1 MAEMVISTG
10 IPDSQMYLQA
20 VANVGTPYN
29 VKAHSGD
36 YPLVGNVLVNRKL
49 ANRWIAVNLASRA
62 FVDGMGVT
70 SVGAEAENVGFL
82 RFPLLMLP
90 PRLKR
95 TLATKLCPTDDGN
108 NGTPGNNLPFNRN
121 LPHGLQTDGYDMKFV
136 QEYDEAAQVSRVN
149 MRMIGANLDLLG
161 QHTSY
166 IPKTVGI
173 LQDGDVLAAQI
184 GSALSHASKN
194 NNANIIAYNP
204 TNTDDGYVQG
214 IMNTLASALSN
225 VRGSYKEGIISYDR
239 NKSVYVMRWSFFNK
253 LMTIKNGALVN
264 SDIAQKIL
272 LNGYLDD
279 SGERLLGSYI
289 YGKYMGIYIKV
300 LPDEIFDTAAATLN
314 LTPEQYAQWN
324 KVVAYIAN
332 ADGTLFGM
340 SATVTDVDKSPTTS
354 IGYIIRNDWGWGV
367 EVIRPSSIALVV
379 ETENNL
385 ADFTNPV
392 TEFNGINSP
401 ANMEGLIESYQRSAT
416 ANPTDVNEETVQR
429 IGVTPPNLVTE
440 VTLTVNGGDSTV
452 NNAEVVVKSEGNI
465 YPTVANRENGTYT
478 FTLPRASAATVYVS
492 ATGYNV
498 GQTAITPEQTVT
510 PTLAVTATL
519 TAVASP
525 QARKAPKKAEQPKEE
540 VSAEGENAENPA
552 D

>member
-1 MAEMVISTG
+1 MSSELVISTG

-20 VANVGTPYN
+20 VANVDAPFS
-29 VKAHSGD
+29 VDQHSGN
-36 YPLVGNVLVNRKL
+36 YPLVGNVLVNRRL

-95 TLATKLCPTDDGN
+95 TLASKLCAGDNEN

-166 IPKTVGI
+166 IPKTVGL

-194 NNANIIAYNP
+194 GNSNIIPYDP
-204 TNTDDGYVQG
+204 SNTDDGYVQG
-214 IMNTLASALSN
+214 IMNQLASALSN

-264 SDIAQKIL
+264 SDIAQRIL

-300 LPDEIFDTAAATLN
+300 LPDEMFDTAAATLN
-314 LTPEQYAQWN
+314 LSNEQYQQWN

-379 ETENNL
+379 ETADNL

-401 ANMEGLIESYQRSAT
+401 ANMEGIIQGYQRSAT
-416 ANPTDVNEETVQR
+416 ASATDVNEKTVQR
-429 IGVTPPNLVTE
+429 IGVTAPTLVTE
-440 VTLTVNGGDSTV
+440 VTLTVSGPTAGT
-452 NNAEVVVKSEGNI
+452 AEVVVRGEGGV
-465 YPTVANRENGTYT
+465 YPTVSNNEDGTYT
-478 FTLPRASAATVYVS
+478 FTLPRASEATVLVSADGYTTAQSAIAVTDTAKAKHTATVTLSAVSLPAKVS
-492 ATGYNV
+492 ATGKTSAKV
-498 GQTAITPEQTVT
+498 TVPATAQ
-510 PTLAVTATL
+510 
-519 TAVASP
+519 SSS
-525 QARKAPKKAEQPKEE
+525 K
-540 VSAEGENAENPA
+540 
-552 D
+552 

>member
-1 MAEMVISTG
+1 MSELVVSTG

-20 VANVGTPYN
+20 VANVDAPFN
-29 VKAHSGD
+29 VEAKSGQ

-49 ANRWIAVNLASRA
+49 ASRWIAVNLASRA
-62 FVDGMGVT
+62 FVDGLGVT

-95 TLATKLCPTDDGN
+95 TLATKLCPTDTEG
-108 NGTPGNNLPFNRN
+108 NGTPGNNQPFNKN

-149 MRMIGANLDLLG
+149 MRMIGASLDLLG

-166 IPKTVGI
+166 IPKTVGL
-173 LQDGDVLAAQI
+173 LQDADVLASHLGA
-184 GSALSHASKN
+184 GLAHASKN
-194 NNANIIAYNP
+194 GNANIIAYNP
-204 TNTDDGYVQG
+204 ATTDDGYVQG
-214 IMNTLASALSN
+214 IMNKLASALSN
-225 VRGSYKEGIISYDR
+225 VKGSYKEGIISYDR

-300 LPDEIFDTAAATLN
+300 LPDELFDTAAATLN
-314 LTPEQYAQWN
+314 LTKAQYAQWN

-379 ETENNL
+379 ETANNL
-385 ADFTNPV
+385 ADFDNPV
-392 TEFNGINSP
+392 TSFNGINSP
-401 ANMEGLIESYQRSAT
+401 ANMEGIIEGYQSA
-416 ANPTDVNEETVQR
+416 NNSTDVDEAMVQR
-429 IGVTPPNLVTE
+429 IGVTAPTLVTE
-440 VTLTVNGGDSTV
+440 VTLAVTGTESAKI
-452 NNAEVVVKSEGNI
+452 NNAEVVVRSEGGV
-465 YPTVANRENGTYT
+465 YATVANKEDGTYT
-478 FTLPRASAATVYVS
+478 FTLPRASEATV
-492 ATGYNV
+492 
-498 GQTAITPEQTVT
+498 
-510 PTLAVTATL
+510 L
-519 TAVASP
+519 
-525 QARKAPKKAEQPKEE
+525 
-540 VSAEGENAENPA
+540 VSAEGYNTAQSSITLTQTA
-552 D
+552 TSTLAVSVALTATAKSSK

>member
-1 MAEMVISTG
+1 MSDMVISTG
-10 IPDSQMYLQA
+10 IPDSQLYLQA
-20 VANVGTPYN
+20 VANVDAPYS
-29 VKAHSGD
+29 VEPKSGD

-49 ANRWIAVNLASRA
+49 ANRWLAVNLASRA

-95 TLATKLCPTDDGN
+95 TLATKLCPADDGK
-108 NGTPGNNLPFNRN
+108 NGTPGNNKPFNEN

-149 MRMIGANLDLLG
+149 MRMIGADLDLLG

-166 IPKTVGI
+166 IPKTVGL

-184 GSALSHASKN
+184 GSALAHASKN
-194 NNANIIAYNP
+194 SNANIIAYDP
-204 TNTDDGYVQG
+204 SNTDDGYVQG
-214 IMNTLASALSN
+214 IMNKLASALSN

-264 SDIAQKIL
+264 SDVAQKIL

-300 LPDEIFDTAAATLN
+300 LPDELFDTAAATLN
-314 LTPEQYAQWN
+314 LTKEQYLQWN

-340 SATVTDVDKSPTTS
+340 SANVTDVDKSPTTS
-354 IGYIIRNDWGWGV
+354 LGYIIRNDWGWGV

-379 ETENNL
+379 ETGNNL
-385 ADFTNPV
+385 ADFNNPV

-401 ANMEGLIESYQRSAT
+401 ANMESIIEEYQSADNT
-416 ANPTDVNEETVQR
+416 QLTGVNEKTVQR
-429 IGVTPPNLVTE
+429 IGVTSPTLVTE
-440 VTLTVNGGDSTV
+440 VTLTVNGTGDAKV
-452 NNAEVVVKSEGNI
+452 NNAEVVVRGEGGV
-465 YPTVANRENGTYT
+465 YSTVANHEDGTYT
-478 FTLPRASAATVYVS
+478 FTLPKASTATIVISAEGYQNGS
-492 ATGYNV
+492 ATISV
-498 GQTAITPEQTVT
+498 TDTA
-510 PTLAVTATL
+510 TATL
-519 TAVASP
+519 AKTVALTATAKSS
-525 QARKAPKKAEQPKEE
+525 K
-540 VSAEGENAENPA
+540 
-552 D
+552 